1 MGSWKYAY
9 KVLMYKSQHTLE
21 YDITWGVCMLMEHI
35 LWTYSEYSSIYS
47 EWIDTCECKA
57 YRYNILCMYIPI
69 CMNVY
74 VFDKGDW
81 S

>member
-1 MGSWKYAY
+1 VYVNG
-9 KVLMYKSQHTLE
+9 
-21 YDITWGVCMLMEHI
+21 
-35 LWTYSEYSSIYS
+35 TYSEYSSIYS